1 MSSTPITANAVANSE
16 TQRTATLATYGF
28 LVLRVAVGIVFAMHG
43 WQKLTMMGIG
53 GVGGFFGSLG
63 IPAPEVAA
71 LAVTIL
77 ELVGGLALVLGI
89 GTRIVGALLA
99 VNMLVALL
107 LVHLP
112 NGFFVDAGGFEFV
125 FTLLAAALFFA
136 LAGPGAISLDAQLW
150 GKRK

>member
-1 MSSTPITANAVANSE
+1 MRSTPITANAVANNE
-16 TQRTATLATYGF
+16 TQRTATLANYGF
-28 LVLRVAVGIVFAMHG
+28 LVLRVAVGAVFAMHG

-77 ELVGGLALVLGI
+77 ELVGGLALILGI

-99 VNMLVALL
+99 VDMLVALL

-125 FTLLAAALFFA
+125 FTLFAATLFFA